1 MREFHHMNIKEQ
13 LLSDLL
19 IPQKTYLVF
28 DLDGTVVFD
37 GKRILPEIE
46 KELKRIEKIY
56 PTE

>member
-1 MREFHHMNIKEQ
+1 MNIKEQ